1 MILRINRLGEVEAR
15 RKKIAVYLEEDLG
28 RMLRI
33 DVDGLGKALPHLL
46 SILSQHGSSSVVLQ
60 ALLNFPTEIF
70 YFGGSNPLARCMDES
85 MDADDS
91 MDVEY
96 LA

>member
-33 DVDGLGKALPHLL
+33 DVDGLGKALPRLL
-46 SILSQHGSSSVVLQ
+46 SILAQHGSASVVLQ
-60 ALLNFPTEIF
+60 ALLNFPTETF